1 MRFVG
6 ILFLFCLAPSFGAT
20 ILHCGK
26 VVDVEK
32 LAVAEEVS
40 VVIAVDKIL
49 RVDQGYTA
57 PGSGDTVID
66 LTSHTCMPGW
76 MDMHVHLSFE
86 SNPKAYEERFR
97 LNPADYA
104 FRSAVH
110 AKRTLLAGFTTVR
123 DVGTRDGVTISLR
136 NAINQGLTDGPTIY
150 TSGTSLA
157 TTGGHADRTNGVR
170 ADLMGDP
177 GPKEG
182 VVNGVDDAKKAVR
195 QRYKEG
201 ADLIKI
207 TATGGVLSVA
217 KNGMNPQFKEDEIR
231 AIIETAK
238 DYDFHVA
245 AHAHGAE
252 GMKRAI
258 RAGIHSIEHGSLMD
272 EEAIQ
277 LFKEHGTWWVPTMS
291 AGEFVAE
298 KAEIPG
304 YLPAVVVPKARSIG
318 PAMKE
323 TFRKAYAAGVK
334 IAFGTDCGVS
344 AHGSNA
350 REFLLMNEAGMP
362 PLETIQVATLR
373 AAQLM
378 GIEESTG
385 TLATGKAADIVA
397 TPENPAD
404 DLETVLRPSFVMK
417 AGKVYRQP

>member
-1 MRFVG
+1 MRLLG
-6 ILFLFCLAPSFGAT
+6 ALFLFCLAPSFGAT

-32 LAVAEEVS
+32 LAVAENVS
-40 VVIAVDKIL
+40 VVIAIDKIL
-49 RVDQGYTA
+49 RVDHGYTA
-57 PGSGDTVID
+57 PGAGDTVID
-66 LTSHTCMPGW
+66 LKSHTCMPGW

-182 VVNGVDDAKKAVR
+182 VVNGVDSARKAVR

-217 KNGMNPQFKEDEIR
+217 KNGMNPQFKEEEIR

-272 EEAIQ
+272 DEAIR
-277 LFKEHGTWWVPTMS
+277 LFVEHKTWWVPTMS

-304 YLPAVVVPKARSIG
+304 YLPAIVVPKARSIG
-318 PAMKE
+318 PAMKD
-323 TFRKAYAAGVK
+323 TFRRAYAAGVK

-344 AHGSNA
+344 PHGTNA
-350 REFLLMNEAGMP
+350 REFLLMNQAGMP

-373 AAQLM
+373 AAELM
-378 GIEESTG
+378 GIEDSAG
-385 TLATGKAADIVA
+385 TLGTGKAADIVA

-404 DLETVLRPSFVMK
+404 NLETVLSPSFVMK
-417 AGKVYRQP
+417 GGKVYKQP